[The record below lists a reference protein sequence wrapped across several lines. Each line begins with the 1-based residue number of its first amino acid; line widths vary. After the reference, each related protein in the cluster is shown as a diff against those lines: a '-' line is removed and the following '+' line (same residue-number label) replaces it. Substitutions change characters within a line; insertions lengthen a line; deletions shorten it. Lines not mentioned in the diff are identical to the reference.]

1 MFRSSNGPETSNMI
15 LGLSV
20 VGVVCFNR
28 ESVGEMVVE
37 WDLMEVYGDE

>member
-1 MFRSSNGPETSNMI
+1 
-15 LGLSV
+15 V

-28 ESVGEMVVE
+28 ESVGEIVVEIVVE